1 MRGATARQEAARRA
15 TALAMEAWARGAK
28 CLPGA
33 RFEGILS
40 AMDGSRDRSPSS
52 PAGVGAAM
60 SRLGGILLALAA
72 AATSAAGD
80 PPSAP
85 PAADTESIIFAA
97 KPTLPAPEKTA
108 PPAPR
113 PAASAIDAEI
123 TRGLPAFREPGGDV
137 APVTPPE
144 TDRPRNQIPR
154 LPATLLPKYVVRES
168 RLPVFRI
175 LDLYTPKGLTEL
187 GFQEHPGLRF
197 GNFFN
202 LNAQVAYE
210 TIVQEQLRAE
220 RDELM
225 DMART
230 MSIDGDHED
239 ERLMQEALVEQA
251 FLSTETARK

>member
-1 MRGATARQEAARRA
+1 
-15 TALAMEAWARGAK
+15 
-28 CLPGA
+28 
-33 RFEGILS
+33 
-40 AMDGSRDRSPSS
+40 
-52 PAGVGAAM
+52 M

-72 AATSAAGD
+72 VATPAAGQTGS
-80 PPSAP
+80 PAP
-85 PAADTESIIFAA
+85 VADTESIILAP
-97 KPTLPAPEKTA
+97 KPALPAPEKTA

-137 APVTPPE
+137 APANHPE

-154 LPATLLPKYVVRES
+154 LPATVMPKYVVRES

-187 GFQEHPGLRF
+187 GFKEHPGLRF
-197 GNFFN
+197 GNLFN
-202 LNAQVAYE
+202 LNAQAAHDL
-210 TIVQEQLRAE
+210 IVDEQLRAE

-239 ERLMQEALVEQA
+239 ARLMQEALVEQA
-251 FLSTETARK
+251 FLSTETERK